1 MIMTTTHSLQ
11 RPKDPHPVEFSQIE
25 QTFHSLLRTY
35 GRLRQVMEP
44 HFSSFGTSASQWG
57 ILRVLQ
63 RAEAAGERGLR
74 LTDLG
79 QRLLIQPPSVTVV
92 VDRME
97 RRGLLE
103 RQQSRTDQRS
113 RVVALTPAGRK
124 LLATVLKVHTKK
136 VNSLFAEHDPD
147 EVKVLA
153 GLLQKLENRLRVLAD
168 NGRGQGVKSNRKQNH
183 SV

>member
-1 MIMTTTHSLQ
+1 MTTTRSPQ
-11 RPKDPHPVEFSQIE
+11 RPGNQHPAEFSQIE
-25 QTFHSLLRTY
+25 QTFHSLLRTF

-113 RVVALTPAGRK
+113 WVVALTPAGRK
-124 LLATVLKVHTKK
+124 LLTTVLKVHVKK
-136 VNSLFAEHDPD
+136 VSSLFAEHDPD

-153 GLLQKLENRLRVLAD
+153 ELLQKLENRLRVLAD
-168 NGRGQGVKSNRKQNH
+168 NGSGQGAKSHRKQNH

>member
-1 MIMTTTHSLQ
+1 MSSA
-11 RPKDPHPVEFSQIE
+11 KYS
-25 QTFHSLLRTY
+25 QTFHSLLRTS

-44 HFSSFGTSASQWG
+44 HFLKLRHGCFQWG

-92 VDRME
+92 VDRLE
-97 RRGLLE
+97 HRGLLE

-168 NGRGQGVKSNRKQNH
+168 NGRGQGAKVESKAEPFSLGKRK
-183 SV
+183 